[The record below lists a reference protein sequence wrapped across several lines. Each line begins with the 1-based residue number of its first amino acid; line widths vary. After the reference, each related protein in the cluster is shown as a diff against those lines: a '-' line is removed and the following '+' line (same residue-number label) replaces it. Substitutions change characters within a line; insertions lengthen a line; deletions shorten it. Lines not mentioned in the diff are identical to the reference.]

1 MMNYIQPDILKRY
14 QVDYFDSWVGA
25 FGEIQNSMELAPT
38 GDKYQPKKRFKK
50 FVNLPELMKIYKET
64 ADIQTQDM
72 LDLPVPEAHI
82 IPIESELTENQKLYF
97 RVQ

>member
-38 GDKYQPKKRFKK
+38 GDKYQPKKRFKS
-50 FVNLPELMKIYKET
+50 LSIY
-64 ADIQTQDM
+64 
-72 LDLPVPEAHI
+72 L
-82 IPIESELTENQKLYF
+82 S
-97 RVQ
+97 

>member
-38 GDKYQPKKRFKK
+38 GIST
-50 FVNLPELMKIYKET
+50 NLRNDLKSLSIY
-64 ADIQTQDM
+64 
-72 LDLPVPEAHI
+72 L
-82 IPIESELTENQKLYF
+82 S
-97 RVQ
+97 

>member
-50 FVNLPELMKIYKET
+50 FVNLPE
-64 ADIQTQDM
+64 
-72 LDLPVPEAHI
+72 
-82 IPIESELTENQKLYF
+82 
-97 RVQ
+97 

>member
-50 FVNLPELMKIYKET
+50 FVNLPELMKIIKK
-64 ADIQTQDM
+64 Q
-72 LDLPVPEAHI
+72 
-82 IPIESELTENQKLYF
+82 LTFKHKICWIYLFQKLILSLL
-97 RVQ
+97 RVS